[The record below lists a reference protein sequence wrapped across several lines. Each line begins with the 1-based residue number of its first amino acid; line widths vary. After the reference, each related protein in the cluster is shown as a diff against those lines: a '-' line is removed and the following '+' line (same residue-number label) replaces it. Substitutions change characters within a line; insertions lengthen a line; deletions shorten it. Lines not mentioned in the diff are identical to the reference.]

1 MLHMTKNSTAKWLNI
16 LSRLIKGELM
26 MNFKKTLCVLL
37 SVTSFIVASCNKTND
52 NFVDEEKEKTEFYEN
67 RFVVEE
73 NLSTYY
79 LVTSN
84 NPLKKEQ
91 VAAQEFT
98 YFMKEATDADFQT
111 IKSKDVKNSYKYIS
125 LGETDQFKAAFPD
138 FDDTNFKNS
147 LSNYFI
153 ATKDY
158 NIYIYSGQK
167 YSGYGVLYGVYDLL
181 KDLINY
187 TYYHDTEIYYD
198 HVNTVRLPN
207 YKNKTVIPSFDARSI
222 STLYTM
228 SHDVHGQRL
237 RLINN
242 SRGVEWNRALYGHN
256 HIQYILGP
264 WDYDEENQTNYGTS
278 HPDWFIFPGQER
290 PSGNIR
296 NTQILNGFCYTA
308 VETGLHH
315 VVAQKL
321 IKDIMAEPESI
332 YVMCAQEDIQFGC
345 NCERCQRAM
354 KEWGGTTA
362 GLQIDFMNHVI
373 EEVEEYLAVNAPGR
387 EIQYLTFSY
396 LSTIDPPIKVD
407 ENGRPIKDKDGN
419 YIPYSDRILPHEK
432 LRIYLAPI
440 TANYA
445 FTFSSPINAET
456 KIVLDGWSAV
466 AKNKIIMYLY
476 DLNYRIYFVN
486 FNNFGTVAG
495 MYQECKD
502 AGATYMLTQG
512 VSDSNTTCFD
522 EMRSYVEANLMW
534 DLSLSYEELADDFL
548 KHFYRD
554 AYPYMKDIYETVRNR
569 YAYYQTLVQPS
580 TGDTTGDIRN
590 PNLYPLSL
598 VRQLD
603 LDIKYALES
612 IEYLQQENYS
622 LYGVLKNRIMKE
634 YLSVIYL
641 KIILYSSNYTSDE
654 INEML
659 KIWDLY
665 TQLFG
670 ITHSGEGVDID
681 SVFGV

>member
-1 MLHMTKNSTAKWLNI
+1 MKIKNL
-16 LSRLIKGELM
+16 LL
-26 MNFKKTLCVLL
+26 LL
-37 SVTSFIVASCNKTND
+37 SVSSFIITGCNVTGED
-52 NFVDEEKEKTEFYEN
+52 FVEDSKEQTEFFDN
-67 RFVVEE
+67 RFIVED
-73 NLSTYY
+73 NMSTYY
-79 LVTSN
+79 VVTSN
-84 NPLKKEQ
+84 NPLKKEET
-91 VAAQEFT
+91 AAQEFV
-98 YFMKEATDADFQT
+98 YFMKEATNVDFEV
-111 IKSKDVKNSYKYIS
+111 IKAKEVKNSYKYIS
-125 LGETDQFKAAFPD
+125 LGATPQFLEAFPD
-138 FDDTNFKNS
+138 FDTSDFDKS

-153 ATKDY
+153 STKND
-158 NIYIYSGQK
+158 NIYIYSGQN

-181 KDLINY
+181 SDLINY
-187 TYYHDTEIYYD
+187 TYYHDTEIYYEKLD
-198 HVNTVRLPN
+198 TVKLPN

-264 WDYDEENQTNYGTS
+264 WDYDEENNTNYGTS
-278 HPDWFIFPGQER
+278 HPDWFIYPGQER

-296 NTQILNGFCYTA
+296 NTQIFNGFCYTA

-315 VVAQKL
+315 VVAEKM

-332 YVMCAQEDIQFGC
+332 YVMCAQEDITFGC
-345 NCERCQRAM
+345 SCERCKKAM
-354 KEWGGTTA
+354 QEWGGTQA

-373 EEVEEYLAVNAPGR
+373 EDIEAYLAVHAPGR

-407 ENGRPIKDKDGN
+407 SEDRPIKDENGD
-419 YIPYSDRILPHEK
+419 YIPYSSRILPHEK

-445 FTFSSPINAET
+445 YTFSSPINADT
-456 KIVLDGWSAV
+456 KVVLDGWKAV
-466 AKNKIIMYLY
+466 AKNQIIMYLY

-534 DLSLSYEELADDFL
+534 DLSRSYEELADDFL
-548 KHFYRD
+548 HHFYKD
-554 AYPYMKDIYETVRNR
+554 AYEYMKDIYESVRNR

-580 TGDTTGDIRN
+580 TGDTTGDLRN
-590 PNLYPLSL
+590 SNLYPFSL

-603 LDIKYALES
+603 MDIQKALDS
-612 IEYLQQENYS
+612 IEYLQSENYS
-622 LYGVLKNRIMKE
+622 LYVTLRNRIMKE

-641 KIILYSSNYTSDE
+641 KITLYSSNYTREE
-654 INEML
+654 IDEML
-659 KIWDLY
+659 SIWDLY
-665 TQLFG
+665 VQLFG
-670 ITHSGEGVDID
+670 ITHSGEGVDIA